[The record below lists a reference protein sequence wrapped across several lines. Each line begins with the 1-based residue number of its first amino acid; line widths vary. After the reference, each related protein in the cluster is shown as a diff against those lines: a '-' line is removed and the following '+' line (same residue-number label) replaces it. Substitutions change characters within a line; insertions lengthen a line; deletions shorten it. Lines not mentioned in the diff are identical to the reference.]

1 MLIIAKGQGQKQVMD
16 PFFIRCIKDTE
27 YLSVMS
33 LKIIG
38 QQAGAGTVMEKAIK
52 EVMKVI
58 FELDRSEFNLIGDI
72 LGLTDD

>member
-1 MLIIAKGQGQKQVMD
+1 MGSECLKILLIIAKGQGQKQVLD

-38 QQAGAGTVMEKAIK
+38 
-52 EVMKVI
+52 
-58 FELDRSEFNLIGDI
+58 
-72 LGLTDD
+72 

>member
-1 MLIIAKGQGQKQVMD
+1 MD
-16 PFFIRCIKDTE
+16 SFFIRCIKDTE

-58 FELDRSEFNLIGDI
+58 YELDTSEFNLIGDI
-72 LGLTDD
+72 LGLTDA

>member
-1 MLIIAKGQGQKQVMD
+1 MD

-38 QQAGAGTVMEKAIK
+38 QQAGVGTVMEKAIK

-58 FELDRSEFNLIGDI
+58 YELDRSEFHLIGDM
-72 LGLTDD
+72 LGLTDA

>member
-1 MLIIAKGQGQKQVMD
+1 MD

-58 FELDRSEFNLIGDI
+58 YELDTSEFNLIGDI
-72 LGLTDD
+72 LGLTDA

>member
-1 MLIIAKGQGQKQVMD
+1 MD

-38 QQAGAGTVMEKAIK
+38 QQAGVGTVMEKAIK

-58 FELDRSEFNLIGDI
+58 YELDRSEFHLIGDI
-72 LGLTDD
+72 LGLTDA

>member
-1 MLIIAKGQGQKQVMD
+1 
-16 PFFIRCIKDTE
+16 
-27 YLSVMS
+27 MS

-58 FELDRSEFNLIGDI
+58 YELDRSEFNLIGDI
-72 LGLTDD
+72 LGLTDDFEESPQEKELSLLRATSSGE